1 MFPDNPANEEIDMA
15 MSRKFAAVAGATA
28 LLVGGGIATASTA
41 SAGPS
46 CPSGYHCLFEGSIG
60 SSVHNYFNSDND
72 FRNDYFTSGHVVN
85 DNSWSA
91 SNSSTGGYESHYY
104 YDPGY
109 VNLDFCVNPGS
120 YVTHD
125 RLSDDFVDGNGYGQR
140 DEASSLQLLPTT
152 SISCF

>member
-1 MFPDNPANEEIDMA
+1 MNSGIR
-15 MSRKFAAVAGATA
+15 RKAAAVAGATA
-28 LLVGGGIATASTA
+28 LLLGGGIATATTA

-60 SSVHNYFNSDND
+60 ASVHNYFNSDAD
-72 FRNDYFTSGHVVN
+72 FRDDYFTSGHVVN

-120 YVTHD
+120 SVNYNQLT
-125 RLSDDFVDGNGYGQR
+125 DDGVDGNGIGQR
-140 DEASSLQLLPTT
+140 DEASSLLLRPTT
-152 SISCF
+152 TISCF

>member
-1 MFPDNPANEEIDMA
+1 MNAGLR
-15 MSRKFAAVAGATA
+15 RKFAAVAGATA

-60 SSVHNYFNSDND
+60 SSVHNYFNSDADFTND
-72 FRNDYFTSGHVVN
+72 VFSSGHNVN

-104 YDPGY
+104 YDTNYQGGL
-109 VNLDFCVNPGS
+109 VFCVNPGS
-120 YVTHD
+120 YVSHD
-125 RLSDDFVDGNGYGQR
+125 RLTDDFVDGNHVGQR
-140 DEASSLQLLPTT
+140 DEASSLQLTGTT
-152 SISCF
+152 SVSCF

>member
-1 MFPDNPANEEIDMA
+1 
-15 MSRKFAAVAGATA
+15 MSTTHSKSGLRRKVAVLAGATA
-28 LLVGGGIATASTA
+28 LLVGGGIATATSA

-60 SSVHNYFNSDND
+60 SSVHNYFNSD
-72 FRNDYFTSGHVVN
+72 RNFTDDVFSSGHGVN

-104 YDPGY
+104 YDSDYQGGL
-109 VNLDFCVNPGS
+109 VFCVNPGS

-125 RLSDDFVDGNGYGQR
+125 RLTDDFVDGNHNGQR
-140 DEASSLQLLPTT
+140 DEASSLELTGTT
-152 SISCF
+152 SVSCF

>member
-1 MFPDNPANEEIDMA
+1 
-15 MSRKFAAVAGATA
+15 MSMLNVRSGLRKKVAAVAGATA

-41 SAGPS
+41 AAGPS

-60 SSVHNYFNSDND
+60 TASHNYFNSDTD
-72 FRNDYFTSGHVVN
+72 FRDDAFYPSGHIVN

-104 YDPGY
+104 YHPNY
-109 VNLDFCVNPGS
+109 QSLDFCVNPGS

-125 RLSDDFVDGNGYGQR
+125 RLSDDFVDGNGVGQR
-140 DEASSLQLLPTT
+140 DEASSLQVRGTT